1 MFKTVI
7 SNSARARRV
16 LRYRHC
22 KIRSTVLQYVT
33 IPNVFSTKNASAC
46 PSACYYV
53 VLLNT
58 NLIFFILGND
68 VMIRDESLAYLP
80 L

>member
-53 VLLNT
+53 VLNT